1 MQKSQN
7 PTSMHLFLLQALM
20 RSVALRFGVSFE
32 LKWTES
38 YSAKQETI
46 PKGFR
51 GQSFGFR
58 VPFRVKG
65 TSRSLRH
72 RRAPPHAR
80 LVNPS
85 RQVPNA
91 GLRHSHH

>member
-7 PTSMHLFLLQALM
+7 PTSMHVFLLQALM

-38 YSAKQETI
+38 CSAKQELSQRALGV
-46 PKGFR
+46 KVSGL
-51 GQSFGFR
+51 GFR
-58 VPFRVKG
+58 VRG